1 MIWSLAPVQGLW
13 IFHDVLR
20 FWSQSVQV
28 HLVHP
33 LKGVSA
39 LSICQFKHEIL
50 FNEIYHLYCNCM
62 IIRRGYVFT
71 GLRSRE
77 RQFIFIR
84 WHLFFKTISKKQW
97 TGQWMSSKKKKSQKK
112 TFFKKQKINSWIVS
126 TYSWI
131 LFWDFSTYLW
141 ILSWDFDTEKL
152 WSCDSRKQWKLINSR
167 VLRDIMTR
175 TDLNVIDILS
185 CSKSWA
191 IALLATLFVPESIW
205 LVVVND
211 SCWWL
216 WSVFFRHFM
225 FLTYIGLIPCKSTE
239 IQEV

>member
-13 IFHDVLR
+13 IFHDMLR

-28 HLVHP
+28 HLAHP
-33 LKGVSA
+33 LKRFSS
-39 LSICQFKHEIL
+39 LSICQFYHEIL

-84 WHLFFKTISKKQW
+84 WHLFFKTISKCIKKTMNRTVDVKQKEKI
-97 TGQWMSSKKKKSQKK
+97 TKK

-152 WSCDSRKQWKLINSR
+152 WSCDSRKQWELINSR

-175 TDLNVIDILS
+175 TDLNVIAILWLFKKLGNCSS
-185 CSKSWA
+185 CNTFCAW
-191 IALLATLFVPESIW
+191 IY
-205 LVVVND
+205 
-211 SCWWL
+211 
-216 WSVFFRHFM
+216 
-225 FLTYIGLIPCKSTE
+225 LTGGG
-239 IQEV
+239 

>member
-1 MIWSLAPVQGLW
+1 MIQSLAPVQGLW

-33 LKGVSA
+33 LKRFSS

-112 TFFKKQKINSWIVS
+112 LFLKSKKSIPELFLLIHGSYFEIFLLIYGSYLEILILRSYGAVIVENNENWLIAAFYEISWQGRIWMWLISFLVQKVGQL
-126 TYSWI
+126 
-131 LFWDFSTYLW
+131 LFLQHFLCLNLFDWWWLMTVVDDYG
-141 ILSWDFDTEKL
+141 LSSF
-152 WSCDSRKQWKLINSR
+152 
-167 VLRDIMTR
+167 
-175 TDLNVIDILS
+175 DIL
-185 CSKSWA
+185 CS
-191 IALLATLFVPESIW
+191 
-205 LVVVND
+205 
-211 SCWWL
+211 
-216 WSVFFRHFM
+216 
-225 FLTYIGLIPCKSTE
+225 
-239 IQEV
+239 